1 MSLRRDGPEHI
12 PAVPHEFPRTWRL
25 APGRGG
31 SAGGRC
37 GGSCPETRRPCVP
50 LGWFLWGEEAFAE
63 ARGRDV
69 PLLISVGC
77 SACHWCQ

>member
-1 MSLRRDGPEHI
+1 MD
-12 PAVPHEFPRTWRL
+12 
-25 APGRGG
+25 
-31 SAGGRC
+31 
-37 GGSCPETRRPCVP
+37 
-50 LGWFLWGEEAFAE
+50 WFLWGEEACAK